1 VAEGIDEEVRQMEPL
16 METAPGFDQP
26 IAVLKHCHDRI
37 RKQLRTLQR
46 LVAYLPESGADID
59 AKQAATAVM
68 RYFNNGAVNHH
79 EDEEH
84 DLLPMLRA
92 TAQGED
98 AGLLQAL
105 MPGILQ
111 EHEQM
116 DEIWQ
121 TLNEQLKEIAAGTS
135 SALSAEDV
143 NHFSETYLAHM
154 EKEEAHI
161 APMAKRIFSDAQM
174 ARLGDAMRC
183 RRNITE

>member
-1 VAEGIDEEVRQMEPL
+1 
-16 METAPGFDQP
+16 
-26 IAVLKHCHDRI
+26 
-37 RKQLRTLQR
+37 
-46 LVAYLPESGADID
+46 
-59 AKQAATAVM
+59 
-68 RYFNNGAVNHH
+68 
-79 EDEEH
+79 
-84 DLLPMLRA
+84 LRA

-121 TLNEQLKEIAAGTS
+121 TLNEQLKEIVAGTS

-154 EKEEAHI
+154 EKEETHI

>member
-1 VAEGIDEEVRQMEPL
+1 MEPL
-16 METAPGFDQP
+16 IDTAPGFDQP

-46 LVAYLPESGADID
+46 LMDHLEQAGADVD

-79 EDEEH
+79 EDEER
-84 DLLPMLRA
+84 DLLPMLKA
-92 TAQGED
+92 TATDAD

-105 MPGILQ
+105 LPDILQ
-111 EHEQM
+111 EHQQM
-116 DEIWQ
+116 DAVWQ
-121 TLNEQLKEIAAGTS
+121 TLNRQLKEISAGTS
-135 SALSAEDV
+135 SSLSRVDV
-143 NHFSETYLAHM
+143 NRFTETYLAHM

-161 APMAKRIFSDAQM
+161 APMAKRLFSDAQM
-174 ARLGDAMRC
+174 VQLGDAMRC

>member
-1 VAEGIDEEVRQMEPL
+1 VAKGIDEEVRKMEPL
-16 METAPGFDQP
+16 MQTAPGFDQP

-46 LVAYLPESGADID
+46 LAAHLPESGADID
-59 AKQAATAVM
+59 AKQAATAIM

-79 EDEEH
+79 EDEER
-84 DLLPMLRA
+84 DLLPMLKA
-92 TAQGED
+92 TAKGED

-116 DEIWQ
+116 DALWQ
-121 TLNEQLKEIAAGTS
+121 TLNEQLKKIAAGTAS
-135 SALSAEDV
+135 SLSAEDV
-143 NHFSETYLAHM
+143 NHFSEAYLSHM